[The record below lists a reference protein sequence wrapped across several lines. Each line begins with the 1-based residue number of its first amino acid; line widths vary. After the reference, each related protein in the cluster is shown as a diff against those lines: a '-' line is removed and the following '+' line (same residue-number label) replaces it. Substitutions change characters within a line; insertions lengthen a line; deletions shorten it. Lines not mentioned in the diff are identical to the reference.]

1 MQKTEKSA
9 KVQRRDKLKGRIEQV
24 IKEIYGSIEF
34 GMPAYAG
41 WEFKIGSR
49 MLRQKQVPQKN

>member
-1 MQKTEKSA
+1 MGNSITIRGVEAIAQ
-9 KVQRRDKLKGRIEQV
+9 RIEPQDFAKFALFMAV
-24 IKEIYGSIEF
+24 
-34 GMPAYAG
+34 PAFYAG